1 VPLEQALVATGFGYQ
16 AGRRKVQGEVVAA
29 LLPRVRDIRRA
40 GTSAVDLCSVAAG
53 RVDAY
58 YERGLNQW
66 DYAAGALIA
75 AEAGAVVGGLG
86 GAPASTSMTIAAGPD
101 LFAALAEVLAAL
113 DAERDA
119 LGVRIAEPGIVFQRG
134 IDGRYT
140 GFTSG
145 RNRYGVGH
153 VRAGAP
159 ATCAPR
165 RNVAEFPAGIGHN
178 LAFRS
183 VTPAQRPCTTDG
195 GGWVITM
202 ATDYDSP
209 RKTDDDLT
217 EDSLQELQARRM
229 DKSSSTI
236 DLDPDDV
243 AESLEL
249 PGADLSNEELS
260 FRVIPRQADE
270 FTCSRCFLVHHRSQ
284 LAEDRN
290 GQLVCRECAA

>member
-1 VPLEQALVATGFGYQ
+1 M
-16 AGRRKVQGEVVAA
+16 
-29 LLPRVRDIRRA
+29 D
-40 GTSAVDLCSVAAG
+40 D
-53 RVDAY
+53 
-58 YERGLNQW
+58 
-66 DYAAGALIA
+66 
-75 AEAGAVVGGLG
+75 G
-86 GAPASTSMTIAAGPD
+86 GA
-101 LFAALAEVLAAL
+101 
-113 DAERDA
+113 
-119 LGVRIAEPGIVFQRG
+119 Q
-134 IDGRYT
+134 
-140 GFTSG
+140 
-145 RNRYGVGH
+145 
-153 VRAGAP
+153 
-159 ATCAPR
+159 
-165 RNVAEFPAGIGHN
+165 
-178 LAFRS
+178 
-183 VTPAQRPCTTDG
+183 
-195 GGWVITM
+195 M